1 MSPEIVSQLSAAIE
15 RARNWC
21 KAGWQVDF
29 GPNRVAVRSLEQALQ
44 LPREFPYR
52 EEALAYWRNVQC
64 ISEEVVSCLKGA
76 LDDLERGDLKAAGN
90 KLYFAQ
96 YFERPLEESSRTC
109 KPLYESFQRLSH

>member
-1 MSPEIVSQLSAAIE
+1 MSPEIVSQLTASIE

-21 KAGWQVDF
+21 NTGWHVDF
-29 GPNRVAVRSLEQALQ
+29 GPSREAVRSLEQALQ

-64 ISEEVVSCLKGA
+64 ISEEVVACLKGA
-76 LDDLERGDLKAAGN
+76 LADLERGDVKAAGN

-96 YFERPLEESSRTC
+96 YFEKPLQESSRTC